1 MRISIVDYAGHP
13 FQVQLSRKLAARNHD
28 VLHLYFGQAVTP
40 RGKLATTPDDPHS
53 IDIEAVRIKS
63 EYSKYSY
70 IRRWWQEQ
78 LLAKAFVRR
87 IERFQPEVVI
97 VANAPLD
104 NARAIQQKCLRS
116 GVTFILWQQDVYSV
130 AMATI
135 LEKRLG
141 LLGAAVARYYH
152 HVEAEILS
160 RSDGV
165 VVISPAFKS
174 LATAEFGISPDR
186 IAVIRN
192 WAPIEEIRPAK
203 QDNPWSRAQGV
214 ANRKV
219 VMYCG
224 TLGSK
229 HDPAIILR
237 IGEHLTKR
245 RGDAILLVVS
255 EGPNVDALAQE
266 AKARGI
272 TAIKCMPFQPY
283 EDFPNVLASSTVL
296 IGILE
301 EDAGV
306 FSVPSKVLSYLCAGR
321 PIVLCA
327 PADNLAS
334 RTLLEAQA
342 GPVYG
347 TSRPE
352 DMLKGLDEI
361 LTDGA
366 AAARLGRNGRR
377 YAEATFDIDAIADR
391 FLEVIA
397 RASRRRFNMATTAL
411 ADAQ

>member
-1 MRISIVDYAGHP
+1 
-13 FQVQLSRKLAARNHD
+13 
-28 VLHLYFGQAVTP
+28 
-40 RGKLATTPDDPHS
+40 
-53 IDIEAVRIKS
+53 
-63 EYSKYSY
+63 
-70 IRRWWQEQ
+70 
-78 LLAKAFVRR
+78 
-87 IERFQPEVVI
+87 
-97 VANAPLD
+97 
-104 NARAIQQKCLRS
+104 
-116 GVTFILWQQDVYSV
+116 
-130 AMATI
+130 
-135 LEKRLG
+135 
-141 LLGAAVARYYH
+141 
-152 HVEAEILS
+152 
-160 RSDGV
+160 
-165 VVISPAFKS
+165 
-174 LATAEFGISPDR
+174 
-186 IAVIRN
+186 
-192 WAPIEEIRPAK
+192 
-203 QDNPWSRAQGV
+203 
-214 ANRKV
+214 
-219 VMYCG
+219 MYCG

-229 HDPAIILR
+229 HDPAVILR

-255 EGPNVDALAQE
+255 EGPNVEALAQE
-266 AKARGI
+266 AEARGI